1 MDTSIQQSAKMTANC
16 GFSFFC
22 ACVICPVGPM
32 FTEFSAKWRKSAEE
46 YGDDDLWDLYKQCK
60 TFKTDKMNAEEH
72 IKAALKVMINDV
84 TLTAEQDKTLAALVK
99 SGWAAFIAESPVHY
113 CGEEECD
120 GECGVQQCGVCID
133 TCRCWRDEEYGRWG
147 RR

>member
-1 MDTSIQQSAKMTANC
+1 MTSKC
-16 GFSFFC
+16 GFEFFC
-22 ACVICPVGPM
+22 ACVIHPVAPM
-32 FTEFSAKWRKSAEE
+32 FHEISAKWRKSGEDYDE
-46 YGDDDLWDLYKQCK
+46 SDLWDLYKQCK
-60 TFKTDKMNAEEH
+60 TFKADKMNAEEH

-84 TLTAEQDKTLAALVK
+84 TLTAEQDKTVAALVK

-133 TCRCWRDEEYGRWG
+133 CCRCWRDDERRW
-147 RR
+147 R